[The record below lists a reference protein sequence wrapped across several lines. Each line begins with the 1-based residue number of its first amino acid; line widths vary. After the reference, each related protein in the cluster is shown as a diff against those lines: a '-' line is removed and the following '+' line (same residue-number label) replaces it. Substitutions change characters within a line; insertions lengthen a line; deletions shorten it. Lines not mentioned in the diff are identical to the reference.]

1 MQNNWRFL
9 GTLGRVLKLLSGVS
23 NLNWL
28 LVIIH
33 LNIITN
39 LALGMLVVND
49 NPECDAEVR
58 PRPWLDLQTSHWR
71 RGATHSQTTHPLYQT
86 TWLAKGG
93 KICWAGFL
101 FYKELIGQ
109 QGIPVRVFLN
119 SSHSLRSHHGFELES
134 KKGLT
139 PFHFQL
145 YFYFQLWNLRFD
157 IIFCLHL
164 KICWLRT
171 DLVLH
176 AAPINRHLQS
186 IGQKTAGSSHLGLL

>member
-23 NLNWL
+23 NLNRL

-58 PRPWLDLQTSHWR
+58 PRPWLDLQTSHWWRGRPTHR
-71 RGATHSQTTHPLYQT
+71 RLTHCTRPRDWQK
-86 TWLAKGG
+86 AG
-93 KICWAGFL
+93 KSV
-101 FYKELIGQ
+101 ELVSFFIRNWSVSRRFQ
-109 QGIPVRVFLN
+109 WESFWTAPTLWEVTMDLN
-119 SSHSLRSHHGFELES
+119 
-134 KKGLT
+134 
-139 PFHFQL
+139 
-145 YFYFQLWNLRFD
+145 WNLKRGSLLF
-157 IIFCLHL
+157 IFSCTSTFSYEIWDLTL
-164 KICWLRT
+164 FSVYIWKS

-186 IGQKTAGSSHLGLL
+186 IGEKTAGSSHLGLL

>member
-1 MQNNWRFL
+1 MQSNWRFL

-58 PRPWLDLQTSHWR
+58 PRPWLDLQTSHWWRGRPTHR
-71 RGATHSQTTHPLYQT
+71 RLTHCARPRDWQK
-86 TWLAKGG
+86 AG
-93 KICWAGFL
+93 KSVELVSF

-164 KICWLRT
+164 KIWFGTSCS
-171 DLVLH
+171 
-176 AAPINRHLQS
+176 PY
-186 IGQKTAGSSHLGLL
+186 